1 MQENLEK
8 ILDITVIKR
17 DGKRVQ
23 FNGTKIALAIKK
35 GFDSVISEEDE
46 TKKYSEKDV
55 YKVYNAVIEE
65 IENTKKER
73 IKIEEIQDMI
83 EEQLHK
89 KGYKDVYNSFKAY
102 RERRAQS
109 RQVFFDE
116 KRQHKFLKALENLGL
131 NSSAEE
137 NSNLNSD
144 NAIGTMIEYGS
155 TVSNEFAKSYL
166 IKRKYADAHESG
178 EIYIHDMDFIP
189 VGTTASSNINLTKLY
204 ENGFSA
210 GFGSLRTPN
219 DIMSYVVLAT
229 VALRF

>member
-17 DGKRVQ
+17 DGKRVA

-35 GFDSVISEEDE
+35 GFDSVSSDDDDVR
-46 TKKYSEKDV
+46 KYTEKDV

-65 IENTKKER
+65 IEESQKER

-83 EEQLHK
+83 EEQLQK
-89 KGYKDVYNSFKAY
+89 KGYKDVYESFKAY

-131 NSSAEE
+131 SSSGDE
-137 NSNLNSD
+137 NVNLNSD
-144 NAIGTMIEYGS
+144 TAVGTMIEYGS

-166 IKRKYADAHESG
+166 IRRKFADAHESG

-189 VGTTASSNINLTKLY
+189 IGTTASCNINLGKLY

-210 GFGSLRTPN
+210 GYGSLRTPN

-229 VALRF
+229 VAIRF

>member
-8 ILDITVIKR
+8 VLDIIVVKR
-17 DGKRVQ
+17 DGKRVA

-35 GFDSVISEEDE
+35 GFDSVASEDDE
-46 TKKYSEKDV
+46 IRKYSAKDV

-65 IENTKKER
+65 IEKQKRDR

-83 EEQLHK
+83 ENELQK
-89 KGYKDVYNSFKAY
+89 KGYKDVYESFKAY

-131 NSSAEE
+131 SSNIDETA
-137 NSNLNSD
+137 NMNGD
-144 NAIGTMIEYGS
+144 TAIGTMFEYGK

-166 IKRKYADAHESG
+166 IKRKFADAHESG

-189 VGTTASSNINLTKLY
+189 VGTTASSNINLNKLY

-210 GFGSLRTPN
+210 GHGFLRTPN

-229 VALRF
+229 VAIRF